1 MKMKITSGLFLFFL
15 STAFTALAAPKAD
28 FSGKWILDEEKSQ
41 GLPKGMTQV
50 MTVTQNGEEL
60 NVTTKVYPAADMIAS
75 LVTDIYDLTG
85 KETQYVAQRMGI
97 PGQGRRTAKWAADR
111 KGFDVSEEAV
121 VEIPKQGA
129 VKTEISRRWTL
140 SDDGK
145 MITID
150 IVSKDPQGETKSKR
164 VFVKK

>member
-1 MKMKITSGLFLFFL
+1 MKKKIASGLFLFFL
-15 STAFTALAAPKAD
+15 SIAFTALSAPKAD

-50 MTVTQNGEEL
+50 MTITQNGEEL
-60 NVTTKVYPAADMIAS
+60 NVTTKIYPANDMIAG

-85 KETQYVAQRMGI
+85 KETQFV
-97 PGQGRRTAKWAADR
+97 PPNTLGQGRRTAKWATDR
-111 KGFDVSEEAV
+111 KGFDVSEEAI

-129 VKTEISRRWTL
+129 VKTEITRRWTL

-145 MITID
+145 MII
-150 IVSKDPQGETKSKR
+150 IEIASKNPQGETKSKR